1 MKSELETLPITE
13 EELENLVELNFVDNL
28 AISIYR
34 SVVIKNPQQTISV
47 LTTEAFI
54 FLVLLILTMP
64 LTLITIKSLGYL
76 PESSTGVNQLLLSL
90 VAILIVAMIAGNIY
104 LFFRGQK
111 RQSLARL
118 MEEIEKYNQIVKTI
132 NLMASIESV
141 SRNNGEL
148 LASLEKNSSEAVAA
162 LKITRTSLIN
172 ALRVEEIIR
181 KHHDFLNRR
190 YELLTNLEN
199 NLANLMEFEV
209 SNQTNEYGRLL
220 NDALK
225 IGMSVHKEVK
235 KLSRQ
240 SN

>member
-1 MKSELETLPITE
+1 MNPDLETLPITE
-13 EELENLVELNFVDNL
+13 DELENLVELNFVDNL

-34 SVVIKNPQQTISV
+34 SVVIKNSQQTISV

-64 LTLITIKSLGYL
+64 LTLLMIKSLGYL
-76 PESSTGVNQLLLSL
+76 PESSTGVNQLLLTL
-90 VAILIVAMIAGNIY
+90 VAIIIVAMVIVNIY
-104 LFFRGQK
+104 LFLRGK
-111 RQSLARL
+111 KLQSLARL
-118 MEEIEKYNQIVKTI
+118 MEEIEKYNKVVKTI
-132 NLMASIESV
+132 NLIASIESV
-141 SRNNGEL
+141 SRQKQESATSPEENY
-148 LASLEKNSSEAVAA
+148 SEAIAA

-181 KHHDFLNRR
+181 KHQDFLNRR

-199 NLANLMEFEV
+199 SLANLMEFEV
-209 SNQTNEYGRLL
+209 SNQTNEYGSLL

-235 KLSRQ
+235 KLAI
-240 SN
+240 ND

>member
-1 MKSELETLPITE
+1 MNSELETLPITE

-34 SVVIKNPQQTISV
+34 SVVIKNYQQTISV

-64 LTLITIKSLGYL
+64 LTLLTIKSLGYL
-76 PESSTGVNQLLLSL
+76 PESSTGVNQLLLTL
-90 VAILIVAMIAGNIY
+90 VAILMVAMVAVNIY
-104 LFFRGQK
+104 LFLRSK
-111 RQSLARL
+111 KLQSLARL
-118 MEEIEKYNQIVKTI
+118 MEEIEKYNRVVKTI

-141 SRNNGEL
+141 SQESEESVV
-148 LASLEKNSSEAVAA
+148 SLEENSSEAIAA

-181 KHHDFLNRR
+181 KHQDFLNRR
-190 YELLTNLEN
+190 YELLRNLEN

-235 KLSRQ
+235 KLAVTD
-240 SN
+240 